1 MNYDFVSFRAQ
12 RLLISSSSMALVG
25 TREYNWISFNWL
37 PTRSCLEM
45 TTRKNRGHDKSFPC
59 TQTLNTE
66 LVHSVLNR
74 PKMSPFKID
83 STIFGENSN
92 IFLLKIIVALPL
104 WNTGKGTKSSF
115 FSLSFRKAQPI
126 DLCICLFC
134 VMALGVWYT
143 LAKPSLGAAAAMRLE
158 QTS

>member
-1 MNYDFVSFRAQ
+1 MATDVTLMNYDFVSFRAQ

-66 LVHSVLNR
+66 LVHSVLNH

-83 STIFGENSN
+83 STIE
-92 IFLLKIIVALPL
+92 FLAKIQ
-104 WNTGKGTKSSF
+104 KSF
-115 FSLSFRKAQPI
+115 FTKCFFCTRYTTRRYIVRCWTKQFFSFN
-126 DLCICLFC
+126 FC
-134 VMALGVWYT
+134 YFIFRQ
-143 LAKPSLGAAAAMRLE
+143 K
-158 QTS
+158 